1 MATLAPRLECRWQA
15 VPSTVAGARR
25 QPCIPGSGCK
35 FKLDDGEP
43 GERSEP
49 GRGRRLGPRLC
60 TPMTRKASTGHK
72 AQPWAAAIGCG
83 GGGRR
88 DKVSPTKD
96 IEKEFNDI
104 QQEKGS
110 RAQREEGGAG
120 EMGWGKEMKRAE
132 ARNKSAPLLCRRGKR
147 VQAGAD
153 PTCKGQATKRFRLGP
168 GPSNCQ
174 WALSFGRAR
183 GCFHALGKACHSITE
198 ASAHPKW
205 PRRRIQHAGRG
216 SSSRGHVFEE
226 VKKKSH
232 TLVCE
237 EMPNLS
243 AGWAG

>member
-1 MATLAPRLECRWQA
+1 MFVALATQKPSESLATLAPRLECRWQA

-120 EMGWGKEMKRAE
+120 EMGWGKEMGRAE
-132 ARNKSAPLLCRRGKR
+132 ARNKLAPLLCRRGKR
-147 VQAGAD
+147 VQAGA
-153 PTCKGQATKRFRLGP
+153 TCKGQATKRFRLGP

-174 WALSFGRAR
+174 WALSLGAPEAASMRSGRPVTPSR
-183 GCFHALGKACHSITE
+183 KRRLIPSGRDI
-198 ASAHPKW
+198 ASNMP
-205 PRRRIQHAGRG
+205 AG
-216 SSSRGHVFEE
+216 
-226 VKKKSH
+226 
-232 TLVCE
+232 
-237 EMPNLS
+237 
-243 AGWAG
+243 A

>member
-35 FKLDDGEP
+35 VNLDDGEP

-49 GRGRRLGPRLC
+49 GRGRRLGPGLR

-72 AQPWAAAIGCG
+72 AHPRAAAIGCG

-88 DKVSPTKD
+88 DKISPTKE
-96 IEKEFNDI
+96 IEKEFNDEPRI
-104 QQEKGS
+104 QQQKGS
-110 RAQREEGGAG
+110 HAQREEGGAG

-174 WALSFGRAR
+174 WALSLGAPEAASMRSGRPVTPSQKR
-183 GCFHALGKACHSITE
+183 RLIPSGRDV
-198 ASAHPKW
+198 ASNMP
-205 PRRRIQHAGRG
+205 G
-216 SSSRGHVFEE
+216 SSFHGH

-237 EMPNLS
+237 EMPNPS
-243 AGWAG
+243 AGCAG